1 MSGSNRERI
10 AELDKYSRELVQ
22 LVPDAIKA
30 FGTLS
35 REAQKAGALDH
46 KVKELIALAIGV
58 STRCDGCI
66 AYHARN
72 SVRAGATRQEVAET
86 LAVAVQM
93 GGGPAMVYAADASRA
108 YDEFAAAVAQPPTT
122 AA

>member
-1 MSGSNRERI
+1 MSQSNHERI
-10 AELDKYSRELVQ
+10 AELDTYSRELAR
-22 LVPDAIKA
+22 LAPDPIKA

-35 REAQKAGALDH
+35 REAQKSGALDH
-46 KVKELIALAIGV
+46 KVKELIALAISV

-72 SVRAGATRQEVAET
+72 SVRAGASRQEVAEA

-93 GGGPAMVYAADASRA
+93 GGGPAMVHAADALRA
-108 YDEFAAAVAQPPTT
+108 YDEFAAAAAPPG
-122 AA
+122 ASA

>member
-1 MSGSNRERI
+1 MSQSNHERI
-10 AELDKYSRELVQ
+10 AELDAYSRELAR
-22 LVPDAIKA
+22 LAPDAIKA
-30 FGTLS
+30 FGALS

-46 KVKELIALAIGV
+46 KTKELIALAIGV

-72 SVRAGATRQEVAET
+72 SVRAGASRQEVAEA

-93 GGGPAMVYAADASRA
+93 GGGPAMVYAADALRA
-108 YDEFAAAVAQPPTT
+108 YDEFAAAATPPAQG
-122 AA
+122 A

>member
-10 AELDKYSRELVQ
+10 AELDRYSRELA
-22 LVPDAIKA
+22 LLAPDAIKA
-30 FGTLS
+30 FGALS
-35 REAQKAGALDH
+35 REAQKPGELDH

-58 STRCDGCI
+58 STRCEGCI

-72 SVRAGATRQEVAET
+72 SVRAGATRKEVAEA

-93 GGGPAMVYAADASRA
+93 GGGPAMVHAADALKA
-108 YDEFAAAVAQPPTT
+108 YDEFAAAAAPPATQ
-122 AA
+122 A

>member
-1 MSGSNRERI
+1 MSESAAERI
-10 AELDKYSRELVQ
+10 KDLDKYSRELAH
-22 LVPDAIKA
+22 LAPDAIKA

-58 STRCDGCI
+58 TSRCDGCI

-72 SVRAGATRQEVAET
+72 SLRAGATRQEVAET

-93 GGGPAMVYAADASRA
+93 GGGPAMVHAADALKA
-108 YDEFAAAVAQPPTT
+108 YDEFVALAAPPPVTT
-122 AA
+122 A

>member
-1 MSGSNRERI
+1 MMSGSSRERV

-35 REAQKAGALDH
+35 REAQKAGDLDH
-46 KVKELIALAIGV
+46 KAKELIALAIGV

-93 GGGPAMVYAADASRA
+93 GGGPAMVYAADALRA
-108 YDEFAAAVAQPPTT
+108 YDEFAMAAAPPTT

>member
-1 MSGSNRERI
+1 MSESAAERI
-10 AELDKYSRELVQ
+10 KELDKYSREL
-22 LVPDAIKA
+22 LHLAPDAIKA

-46 KVKELIALAIGV
+46 KVKELMALAIGV
-58 STRCDGCI
+58 TSRCDGCI

-72 SVRAGATRQEVAET
+72 SLRAGATRQEVAET

-93 GGGPAMVYAADASRA
+93 GGGPAMVHAADALRA
-108 YDEFAAAVAQPPTT
+108 YDEFVALAAPPAATT
-122 AA
+122 A

>member
-10 AELDKYSRELVQ
+10 AELDTYSRELAR
-22 LVPDAIKA
+22 LAPDAIKA

-72 SVRAGATRQEVAET
+72 SVRAGASRQEVAEA

-93 GGGPAMVYAADASRA
+93 GGGPAMVHAADALRA
-108 YDEFAAAVAQPPTT
+108 YDEFAAAAAPP
-122 AA
+122 AASA

>member
-93 GGGPAMVYAADASRA
+93 GGGPAMVYAADALRA
-108 YDEFAAAVAQPPTT
+108 YEFAAAVAQPPTT

>member
-1 MSGSNRERI
+1 MSGSSRERI
-10 AELDKYSRELVQ
+10 AELDKYSRELAH
-22 LVPDAIKA
+22 LAPDAIKA

-46 KVKELIALAIGV
+46 KVKELMALAIGV
-58 STRCDGCI
+58 TSRCDGCI

-72 SVRAGATRQEVAET
+72 ALRAGASRQEVAET

-93 GGGPAMVYAADASRA
+93 GGGPAMVHAADALKA
-108 YDEFAAAVAQPPTT
+108 YDEFVAAAAPPPATT
-122 AA
+122 A

>member
-1 MSGSNRERI
+1 MTGSSRERI
-10 AELDKYSRELVQ
+10 AELDKYSRELVH

-35 REAQKAGALDH
+35 REAQKAGVLDH
-46 KVKELIALAIGV
+46 KVKELMALAIGV
-58 STRCDGCI
+58 TSRCDGCI

-72 SVRAGATRQEVAET
+72 ALRAGAMRQEVAET

-93 GGGPAMVYAADASRA
+93 GGGPAMVHAADALQA
-108 YDEFAAAVAQPPTT
+108 YDEFVAAAAPPPATT
-122 AA
+122 A

>member
-1 MSGSNRERI
+1 MSGSSIERI
-10 AELDKYSRELVQ
+10 AELDRYSRELVH

-46 KVKELIALAIGV
+46 KVKELIALSIGV

-72 SVRAGATRQEVAET
+72 SLRAGATRQEVAEA

-93 GGGPAMVYAADASRA
+93 GGGPAMVHAADALRA
-108 YDEFAAAVAQPPTT
+108 FDEFAAAAARPPVATV
-122 AA
+122 

>member
-93 GGGPAMVYAADASRA
+93 GGGPAMVYAADALRA